1 MEKSFYRCR
10 LNKKETH
17 IQFGDDDCVCIGG
30 LNKKETHIQFGDDDC
45 VCIGGFLELDYG
57 D

>member
-1 MEKSFYRCR
+1 MEKSFYRSR
-10 LNKKETH
+10 
-17 IQFGDDDCVCIGG
+17 

>member
-1 MEKSFYRCR
+1 LIVVDQEGER
-10 LNKKETH
+10 
-17 IQFGDDDCVCIGG
+17 
-30 LNKKETHIQFGDDDC
+30 IQFGDDDC